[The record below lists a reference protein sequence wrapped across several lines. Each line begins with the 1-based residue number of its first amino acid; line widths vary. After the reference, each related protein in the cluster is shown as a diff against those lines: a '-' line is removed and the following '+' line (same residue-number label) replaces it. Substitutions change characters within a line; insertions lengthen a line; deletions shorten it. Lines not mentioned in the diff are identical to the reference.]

1 MSRVTVVGHPGLD
14 TLILLD
20 RDDLDLCA
28 DGYFTRNVD
37 TPGGAPTYTARGMA
51 RLGHDTRLL
60 GALGDDVAGR
70 TVRTALE
77 VDGVDCATVFEDPA
91 GTTRSANLVFPGGRR
106 LFFFDG
112 GSHTTLVPS
121 SALVSAALAGADLV
135 FSALADWARHV
146 VVAARSA
153 GILVA
158 VDLQDVRD
166 PADPYRADFV
176 AAADHI
182 FASAAHLS
190 DPVAAARRWMAHGPA
205 RTVVFGMGDRG
216 ALLVSRPAQ
225 PGGEPVVVR
234 QPPAQVDRPVVDTTG
249 AGDALACG
257 FLDGLLRGMPLTAA
271 LARGQVSARVTAG
284 QVGGDALATAAEL
297 AALSG

>member
-77 VDGVDCATVFEDPA
+77 ADGVDCATVFEDPA

-112 GSHTTLVPS
+112 GSHTTLVPPPGLVA
-121 SALVSAALAGADLV
+121 SALTGADIL
-135 FSALADWARHV
+135 FSSLADWARHV
-146 VVAARSA
+146 VADARS
-153 GILVA
+153 GGSLVA

-190 DPVAAARRWMAHGPA
+190 DPVAAAHRWLAHGPA
-205 RTVVFGMGDRG
+205 RTVVFGMGPRG
-216 ALLVSRPAQ
+216 ALLVARPASR
-225 PGGEPVVVR
+225 GGDPVIVE
-234 QPPAQVDRPVVDTTG
+234 QAPAQVDLPVVDTTG

-257 FLDGLLRGMPLTAA
+257 FLDGLLRGMPLAAA
-271 LARGQVSARVTAG
+271 LARGQVCARVTAG
-284 QVGGDALATAAEL
+284 QVGGEALATAADL
-297 AALSG
+297 DALTG